1 MSKPVII
8 GITGGI
14 GSGKTT
20 LSDLLRKEG
29 YSVYNSDLEARRL
42 QNEHPIIKKQIQ
54 EIFGNEI
61 YTESGL
67 NRPALAKIVFNNKNL
82 LAKLNKIVHPVVRKD
97 FHEWVVTR
105 SNHKLLFLES
115 AILFENGLY
124 KQVDKVIVITA
135 DESVRI
141 ARVVKRDV
149 VTVENVQSR
158 MKNQL
163 PEESKI
169 ARADFVIHSD
179 DNMPLIDKMKKII
192 HQLTIAIK

>member
-1 MSKPVII
+1 VSKPLII

-20 LSDLLRKEG
+20 LSDLLRNEN
-29 YSVYNSDLEARRL
+29 YYVYNSDLEARRL
-42 QNEHPIIKKQIQ
+42 QNEHPILKKQIQ

-67 NRPALAKIVFNNKNL
+67 NRPALAKIVFNDKNL
-82 LAKLNKIVHPVVRKD
+82 LAKLSAIVHPAVRQD
-97 FHEWVVTR
+97 FHDWIDA
-105 SNHKLLFLES
+105 HFDQKLLFLES

-135 DESVRI
+135 SEQVRI
-141 ARVVKRDV
+141 IRVLKRDN
-149 VTVENVQSR
+149 VTLENVRSR

-179 DNMPLIDKMKKII
+179 DNMPLIDKMRKII
-192 HQLTIAIK
+192 QELTVDS

>member
-1 MSKPVII
+1 VSKPLII

-20 LSDLLRKEG
+20 LSDLLRNEN
-29 YSVYNSDLEARRL
+29 YYVYNSDLEARRL
-42 QNEHPIIKKQIQ
+42 QNEHPILKKQIQ

-67 NRPALAKIVFNNKNL
+67 NRPALAKIVFNDKNL
-82 LAKLNKIVHPVVRKD
+82 LAKLSAIVHPAVRQD
-97 FHEWVVTR
+97 FHDWIDAH
-105 SNHKLLFLES
+105 SDQQLLFLES
-115 AILFENGLY
+115 AILFENSLY

-135 DESVRI
+135 SEQVRI
-141 ARVVKRDV
+141 RRVIKRDN
-149 VTVENVQSR
+149 VTLENVRSR

-179 DNMPLIDKMKKII
+179 DNMPLIDKMRKII
-192 HQLTIAIK
+192 QELTVDN